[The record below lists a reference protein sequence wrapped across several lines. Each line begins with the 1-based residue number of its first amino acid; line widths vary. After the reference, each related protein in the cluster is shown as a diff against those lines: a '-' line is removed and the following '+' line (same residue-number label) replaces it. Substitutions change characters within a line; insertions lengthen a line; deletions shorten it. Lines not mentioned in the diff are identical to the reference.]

1 MFIPLV
7 KNSPRKIYCSGRSD
21 RVAAAPAAIT
31 DIFYVSSQRE
41 TPVKKFPGEIYGW
54 EGELP
59 RGVHQRD
66 ILVGNLLL
74 LL

>member
-41 TPVKKFPGEIYGW
+41 TPVKKFPGEIKGW
-54 EGELP
+54 EG
-59 RGVHQRD
+59 G
-66 ILVGNLLL
+66 
-74 LL
+74 